1 MNVLLLYYTGTFNT
15 RYLSRK
21 IKVRM
26 ERDGDTVTLYEIDPL
41 KTEKLDF
48 SNYDMLGLGYPI
60 YGFAAPWPFLK
71 FIRAQRIPRGMKTFI
86 YKNSGETY
94 HDNDASSLF
103 VVRKLRRCRADIHN
117 EYHFGMPYNIHFKY
131 EDQFVKEQLVMNDKL
146 MEIMLYEL
154 RNGIGN
160 MRKRYKLRPRL
171 ITATVARPQY
181 IGGDVNSFLYRIHKD
196 KCIDCNK
203 CIQNC
208 PTQNIYRDENGEIRF
223 HHHCLM
229 CMRCSMH
236 CPKDAIYIGFLDEW
250 GWRVNGA
257 YNFNRIEQMEYTP
270 VINKE
275 TRGFYECYYPYFRK
289 INRRYAELFGG
300 EIPAEYQEEKKER
313 GMINRLLHAAIHKID
328 IRKDW

>member
-15 RYLSRK
+15 RYLSNK
-21 IKVRM
+21 IKQQL
-26 ERDGDTVTLYEIDPL
+26 EQDGDVVTLYEINPL

-48 SNYDMLGLGYPI
+48 SGYDMLGLGYPI

-71 FIRAQRIPRGMKTFI
+71 FIRAQRFPRGLKTFI

-103 VVRKLRRCRADIHN
+103 VLRKLRRCHVDIRN

-146 MEIMLYEL
+146 LKIMLYEL
-154 RNGIGN
+154 RNNIGN
-160 MRKRYKLRPRL
+160 MKHYKLRPRL
-171 ITATVARPQY
+171 ITAVVARPQY
-181 IGGDVNSFLYRIHKD
+181 IGGDVNSFLYRVDKD
-196 KCIDCNK
+196 KCINCNK

-208 PTQNIYRDENGEIRF
+208 PTKNIYRDKNDNICF
-223 HHHCLM
+223 HHNCLM

-236 CPKDAIYIGFLDEW
+236 CPKDAIYIGFLDKW

-257 YNFNRIEQMEYTP
+257 YNFKRIEQMEYTP
-270 VINKE
+270 VINKD
-275 TRGFYECYYPYFRK
+275 TRGFYECYYSYFRN

-300 EIPAEYQEEKKER
+300 EIPAEYQDNKKER
-313 GMINRLLHAAIHKID
+313 GMISRLLHSAIHKID